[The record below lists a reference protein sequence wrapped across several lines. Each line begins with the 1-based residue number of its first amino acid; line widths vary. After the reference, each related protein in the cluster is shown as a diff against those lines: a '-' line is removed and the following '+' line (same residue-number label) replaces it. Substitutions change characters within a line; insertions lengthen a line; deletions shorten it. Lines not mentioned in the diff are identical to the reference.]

1 MGMMN
6 SVLDTTTDILWT
18 LTNRAIH
25 AGEWPVAEAGIDRLI
40 AECHQ
45 VRDEFVRPVG
55 APSWV
60 LDRIDA
66 WNLRARR
73 VTLDDD
79 HKEALI
85 DALMDAREAGDC
97 ARAETI
103 LSALRGEPEALAVI
117 AT

>member
-45 VRDEFVRPVG
+45 VRDEFIVPRT
-55 APSWV
+55 APTTTVASIRRWNERCSRRLLSDDEREV
-60 LDRIDA
+60 LI
-66 WNLRARR
+66 
-73 VTLDDD
+73 
-79 HKEALI
+79 EALV
-85 DALMDAREAGDC
+85 LAREDGD
-97 ARAETI
+97 AAKAERC
-103 LSALRGEPEALAVI
+103 LAALRGEIEMEAALA
-117 AT
+117 